1 MKRLLKIFSFL
12 FLAFCCSFIGLSL
25 LVSNE
30 RSVKWLLYNISEE
43 LGYES
48 EIKSVSVDWS
58 FNRSIIDIKK
68 IKVSPHKSNFIQS
81 SNVEE
86 ILINIDLFALIS
98 FKHFTEVQINK
109 ATLNLTEGNVTTG
122 LSRNKIS
129 RFFLDRVNFFVE
141 EVRVTGY
148 LTKLDIYNYFFLFR
162 ESEQKRIFR
171 SFIIDN
177 LLVGNL
183 SLGPL
188 SFEEVTLS
196 MEPKKEKLVFDVSSS
211 EVNGLVVLNLPIT
224 KGIEIDLNQ
233 VNIERTFINSK
244 ENIFNYLL
252 NNLEIPI
259 HFSTK
264 SFTLNDSYL
273 GSWKFS
279 VHKKENN
286 LFFDEIEG
294 LYSNSKNSNLEK
306 ENSKIK
312 PRIIIFSTSSD
323 MAIKANSKGL
333 ITTITGRISSDS
345 LDKFFEFLYEDE
357 SKSNV
362 LANKFLIETELSWKG
377 LPNDFNI
384 EKSEGNLYFSIND
397 LLIKEFDED
406 MSQFDLL
413 RLVSLFNVAH
423 TFEGLTNL
431 NFRRNFRS
439 GFQAEK
445 VRGGIKIGSKRLET
459 IDPIIFETGA
469 GNFSWHGY
477 VTKNSQ
483 GNFKDLDF
491 EIIMTLP
498 IKEYLPA
505 YALILGGPVTAGMVY
520 IAGKVFERP
529 LNKLS
534 SGKWRVS
541 GNVKEFKAEFIEWFE

>member
-1 MKRLLKIFSFL
+1 
-12 FLAFCCSFIGLSL
+12 
-25 LVSNE
+25 
-30 RSVKWLLYNISEE
+30 
-43 LGYES
+43 
-48 EIKSVSVDWS
+48 
-58 FNRSIIDIKK
+58 
-68 IKVSPHKSNFIQS
+68 
-81 SNVEE
+81 
-86 ILINIDLFALIS
+86 NIDLFALIS
-98 FKHFTEVQINK
+98 FKHFTEMKINK

-252 NNLEIPI
+252 NNLKIPI

-264 SFTLNDSYL
+264 SFTLNDSYI

-312 PRIIIFSTSSD
+312 PKIIIFSTSSD
-323 MAIKANSKGL
+323 MVIKANSKGL
-333 ITTITGRISSDS
+333 ITTITGR
-345 LDKFFEFLYEDE
+345 
-357 SKSNV
+357 
-362 LANKFLIETELSWKG
+362 
-377 LPNDFNI
+377 
-384 EKSEGNLYFSIND
+384 
-397 LLIKEFDED
+397 
-406 MSQFDLL
+406 
-413 RLVSLFNVAH
+413 
-423 TFEGLTNL
+423 
-431 NFRRNFRS
+431 
-439 GFQAEK
+439 
-445 VRGGIKIGSKRLET
+445 
-459 IDPIIFETGA
+459 
-469 GNFSWHGY
+469 
-477 VTKNSQ
+477 
-483 GNFKDLDF
+483 
-491 EIIMTLP
+491 
-498 IKEYLPA
+498 
-505 YALILGGPVTAGMVY
+505 
-520 IAGKVFERP
+520 
-529 LNKLS
+529 
-534 SGKWRVS
+534 
-541 GNVKEFKAEFIEWFE
+541 